1 MGFMAEPDAL
11 PSGGRQRS
19 VGVASAASISS
30 LTGLCVDAPAA
41 RPGSHRVLT
50 AVGSSVASSSAGLP
64 PFKPRHQAPC
74 LSSPTFTTVTHPRC
88 SRSSTAAQD
97 CDCPVCAWCGATDPA
112 PVSPHPAPSV
122 AFAVDLG
129 SAHHSAHAWSHA
141 QSGGLRSVLTQ
152 PQRAD
157 SVPDHRSGGCPMPGW
172 YEARA
177 HVCKRRHT
185 AHLLL
190 RTERKSRPNAPQP
203 PSAGCSV

>member
-1 MGFMAEPDAL
+1 MIRSTPGVAIRRRRSQPEALNL
-11 PSGGRQRS
+11 PSQPPSTRCQKGR
-19 VGVASAASISS
+19 
-30 LTGLCVDAPAA
+30 
-41 RPGSHRVLT
+41 
-50 AVGSSVASSSAGLP
+50 
-64 PFKPRHQAPC
+64 
-74 LSSPTFTTVTHPRC
+74 FTTVTHPRC

-97 CDCPVCAWCGATDPA
+97 CDCSVCAWCGATDPA

-141 QSGGLRSVLTQ
+141 PSGGLRSVLTQ

-157 SVPDHRSGGCPMPGW
+157 CAPDHRLGGCPMTGW
-172 YEARA
+172 YGARD

-203 PSAGCSV
+203 PSRQMLRMSPLHASDGVFRPILTLGV